1 MTTATATDPST
12 VSFEV
17 KLSFPLPDGRTVVQG
32 PLTYES
38 DGLFTTNRCDFI
50 AEPRF
55 REAYR
60 LGNHTGHKFREN
72 PDDLHIE
79 WRVHVLCWAAT
90 QALRQE
96 GDFVECGVNTGIF
109 SRAIMHYVGFERF
122 PERSFYLLDTYNG
135 IPLEQMTPHEVA
147 LGRAAMNKRYPDC
160 YEMVR
165 ETFKDYPNARIIRGR
180 VPETLAQVDS
190 DRVAFLSVD
199 MNIKEPEIAAL
210 DHFWDRLVAGAW
222 VVLDD
227 YGFPGHEEQKA
238 AFDEFAAGRGVEILS
253 VPTGQGLLVRP

>member
-1 MTTATATDPST
+1 MTTATDPST

-109 SRAIMHYVGFERF
+109 SRA
-122 PERSFYLLDTYNG
+122 P
-135 IPLEQMTPHEVA
+135 
-147 LGRAAMNKRYPDC
+147 AAMVFTSGLRGHPGDIRRNQA
-160 YEMVR
+160 VR
-165 ETFKDYPNARIIRGR
+165 CGTGARNQAVRCGL
-180 VPETLAQVDS
+180 PLPALA
-190 DRVAFLSVD
+190 
-199 MNIKEPEIAAL
+199 
-210 DHFWDRLVAGAW
+210 
-222 VVLDD
+222 
-227 YGFPGHEEQKA
+227 FPG
-238 AFDEFAAGRGVEILS
+238 S
-253 VPTGQGLLVRP
+253 